1 VVKEFGTWNF
11 GVNNVQI
18 DNQIDIKIE
27 RFKIC
32 FSFIQRLRRCTHYII
47 FIVMFL
53 YYVHCASC
61 VCKFS
66 QAAIGNIFHFWV
78 VFWVWEKTMH
88 YIRFKVHS
96 MMSLLSLLKTF
107 RFR

>member
-1 VVKEFGTWNF
+1 MCKL
-11 GVNNVQI
+11 I
-18 DNQIDIKIE
+18 IKSISKLKGSKFVSLS
-27 RFKIC
+27 FKGFVGAHITFFLLLC
-32 FSFIQRLRRCTHYII
+32 FLI
-47 FIVMFL
+47 
-53 YYVHCASC
+53 YVHCASC

-66 QAAIGNIFHFWV
+66 QVVIGYIFHFRV

-96 MMSLLSLLKTF
+96 MMSLLSFLKTF